1 MAAVSICSDLEPKI
15 IKSATA
21 STISPSL
28 WHEVMG
34 PHAMIFVF
42 WMLSLILLSFTGEL
56 WSFPPICLHISLYSF
71 GKTTTGCSW
80 TERGWRKAHDHT
92 DWSYFTFITTN
103 LKRYLC
109 AHGQSHCPAFQP
121 PAPLDSYSHS
131 LFLSSPILTQ
141 LTEKTTRNKKEEI
154 KRELLQLSHRKI
166 MPATQI
172 QTYSHTLLLG
182 EKKIQINTEREK
194 SLYLQNN

>member
-1 MAAVSICSDLEPKI
+1 MWGGKWGKVTFNRVIINVHISLRRTGIWHCAVWSENMVCLPVCSTL
-15 IKSATA
+15 
-21 STISPSL
+21 
-28 WHEVMG
+28 
-34 PHAMIFVF
+34 
-42 WMLSLILLSFTGEL
+42 LLSFTGEL